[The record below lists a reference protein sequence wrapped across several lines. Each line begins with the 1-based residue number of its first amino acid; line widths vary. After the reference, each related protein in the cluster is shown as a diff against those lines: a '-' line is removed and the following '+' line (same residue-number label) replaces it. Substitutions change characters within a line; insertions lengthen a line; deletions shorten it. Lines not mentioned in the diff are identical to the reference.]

1 MKTTHF
7 IFAALLTFSIS
18 ESHGQIQINAS
29 GNIGMGSYAPDN
41 AYTVRA
47 QSSYYYNSHSMNSY
61 STFNRSTYG
70 YVYESLGVGMDR
82 SYEYTLAVNPRHTVE
97 NVLYISDGNGK
108 SRGRTLFVNG
118 DAVATGGWHT
128 YSDRRMKKRERRIQS
143 KYLFSKLK
151 KVRGKR
157 YEFKS
162 EEELLAMH
170 NAGNAHFPIDT
181 IYKTK
186 KVVNKQGKI
195 VRVPTDEI
203 KQIVVDVPKFRTGD
217 RYGVAAQDVLAQ
229 YPELVSMD
237 DATGMYAVD
246 YQGFIPILLEAV
258 NLQEEE
264 ISSMRKQLRNLKK
277 KVNKL
282 SKK

>member
-7 IFAALLTFSIS
+7 IFAVLLTFSIS

-29 GNIGMGSYAPDN
+29 GNIGMGSYAPSN
-41 AYTVRA
+41 SYTVRGA
-47 QSSYYYNSHSMNSY
+47 SSYYYNSHSMNSY
-61 STFNRSTYG
+61 STFNRTSYG
-70 YVYESLGVGMDR
+70 YVYESLAVGVT
-82 SYEYTLAVNPRHTVE
+82 SNHEYTMIIKPNASVQ
-97 NVLYISDGNGK
+97 NVLYLSDGANR
-108 SRGRTLFVNG
+108 SSGRTLFVNG

-128 YSDRRMKKRERRIQS
+128 YSDRRMKKKERRIQK

-151 KVRGKR
+151 QVRGKR
-157 YEFKS
+157 YEFKTK
-162 EEELLAMH
+162 EELLAMH
-170 NAGNAHFPIDT
+170 NAGDAHFPIDT

-186 KVVNKQGKI
+186 KVVNEKGKT

-217 RYGVAAQDVLAQ
+217 RYGLAAQDVLAQ

-264 ISSMRKQLRNLKK
+264 MSALRKQLRNLKK
-277 KVNKL
+277 KVKKL
-282 SKK
+282 EKK